1 MTLRRQTTSAAFWQ
15 ILARGADRGLRFLA
29 SLVLARLLAPEDFGL
44 LAATMMVAGIIETV
58 SYLGIDQA
66 VVQSSRSDDPRFL
79 GAAFRVQAVRGA
91 LIALATALLSPVA
104 AWYFED
110 PAVRTMVLL
119 IAASPLCAGLEN
131 PWMFVERKHLRFKP
145 ISMAAVA
152 GACAQVA
159 TSVGG
164 AYAGLGAPALALG
177 FVASSAVTV
186 ATGWILVPRRL
197 DLARDPA
204 AAGELRGFA
213 QRAAGVPFLIMLS
226 NSAPSL
232 ILGRVAGLPV
242 LGIYSLAQRL
252 CSLPSEI
259 ALPIFGTVLT
269 PAYAGIRD
277 DTARVRRIWVR
288 TLTGVSL
295 LVTPVVSALV
305 ALDER
310 LPRVLYGEK
319 YTGSAGLV
327 SMIAVAALVS
337 SVTSCC
343 GPMFWGLGRPEI
355 DRRSLVIRVVL
366 IALLAP
372 PAAWYGGQTPYGAAT
387 VFAASV
393 VVALAVGL
401 VYCLHVARRMV
412 GARRREVARAFV
424 PGALAGGLVLALALT
439 AREACL
445 RFGAGDATM
454 VFAVLALAGAS
465 MLAAGYAL
473 KRGALG

>member
-1 MTLRRQTTSAAFWQ
+1 MTLRRQTTSAALWQ
-15 ILARGADRGLRFLA
+15 ILARGADRGLRFVA

-44 LAATMMVAGIIETV
+44 LAATMMVAGIVETI

-66 VVQSSRSDDPRFL
+66 VVQSSRSEEPRFL
-79 GAAFRVQAVRGA
+79 GAAFRVLALRGIVIAAVTA
-91 LIALATALLSPVA
+91 ALAPAV
-104 AWYFED
+104 AWYFD
-110 PAVRTMVLL
+110 SAALTLMTVV
-119 IAASPLCAGLEN
+119 IAASPMVQGLEN

-145 ISMAAVA
+145 IALAAVA

-159 TSVGG
+159 TSVGC
-164 AYAGLGAPALALG
+164 ALAGVGAMSLVLG
-177 FVASSAVTV
+177 FVASSVASV
-186 ATGWILVPRRL
+186 ATGWLLRGRRL
-197 DLARDPA
+197 DLSPDPEARV
-204 AAGELRGFA
+204 ELRAFA

-232 ILGRVAGLPV
+232 VLGRVAGLDV
-242 LGIYSLAQRL
+242 LGVYSLAQRL

-277 DTARVRRIWVR
+277 DLARVRRIWIK
-288 TLTGVSL
+288 TLTGIGL
-295 LVTPVVSALV
+295 LVMPVVAALV
-305 ALDER
+305 VLDER

-327 SMIAVAALVS
+327 SMIALAALVS

-355 DRRSLVIRVVL
+355 DRRSLAIRVAC

-372 PAAWYGGQTPYGAAT
+372 VAAWKGGAT
-387 VFAASV
+387 MFAASI

-401 VYCLHVARRMV
+401 VYCVHAARRLV
-412 GARRREVARAFV
+412 DARRREVLRAFV
-424 PGALAGGLVLALALT
+424 PGALVGGATLAVCEALRMGAESRGVGDGVLVAVVLAVAVAAMAAGG
-439 AREACL
+439 
-445 RFGAGDATM
+445 
-454 VFAVLALAGAS
+454 FAV
-465 MLAAGYAL
+465 
-473 KRGALG
+473 KRGAVG

>member
-1 MTLRRQTTSAAFWQ
+1 
-15 ILARGADRGLRFLA
+15 
-29 SLVLARLLAPEDFGL
+29 
-44 LAATMMVAGIIETV
+44 
-58 SYLGIDQA
+58 
-66 VVQSSRSDDPRFL
+66 
-79 GAAFRVQAVRGA
+79 
-91 LIALATALLSPVA
+91 
-104 AWYFED
+104 
-110 PAVRTMVLL
+110 
-119 IAASPLCAGLEN
+119 
-131 PWMFVERKHLRFKP
+131 
-145 ISMAAVA
+145 MAAVA

-164 AYAGLGAPALALG
+164 AHAGLGAPALALG

-295 LVTPVVSALV
+295 LVMPVVSALV

-372 PAAWYGGQTPYGAAT
+372 LAAWSGGQTPYGAAT